1 MKKRTKECKCANNVF
16 FCYRCLPYGVIT
28 SVYLPRLMST
38 AEGHNSSV
46 PAGDSE
52 TVAVVSLCLL
62 SAHPGP

>member
-16 FCYRCLPYGVIT
+16 FCYRLYGVIT

-62 SAHPGP
+62 SAHPRP